1 MVDPQL
7 FWTKQPKLH
16 LWNIELKGQVST
28 RLETFRVVFKHCDCT
43 TFWNISPPLYIG
55 SSVSRYVFALQLR
68 RMCYKDGVK
77 LLLFKYQVLENLFR
91 DWGSDITPERR
102 ACLAWNRDMIFIS
115 RSKLLSSAHYSKS
128 QIFVHKF
135 NFDKTP
141 TFSRVFHPIWFD
153 NFSHEIKIVSS

>member
-1 MVDPQL
+1 MVPPW
-7 FWTKQPKLH
+7 FGPTTFRTKQPKLH

-43 TFWNISPPLYIG
+43 TFWDISPPLYIG

-91 DWGSDITPERR
+91 DWGSDITLERR
-102 ACLAWNRDMIFIS
+102 AWACFFLAWNRDMIFIS
-115 RSKLLSSAHYSKS
+115 RSKLLSSVWRGGGRSIY
-128 QIFVHKF
+128 IFSGAEHWQL
-135 NFDKTP
+135 P
-141 TFSRVFHPIWFD
+141 
-153 NFSHEIKIVSS
+153 E

>member
-1 MVDPQL
+1 M
-7 FWTKQPKLH
+7 
-16 LWNIELKGQVST
+16 
-28 RLETFRVVFKHCDCT
+28 
-43 TFWNISPPLYIG
+43 
-55 SSVSRYVFALQLR
+55 SRYVFALQLR

-91 DWGSDITPERR
+91 DWGSDITLERR

-128 QIFVHKF
+128 QIFVQKF

-141 TFSRVFHPIWFD
+141 TFSRVFHPNFFWQFFSWNQSWIFGQKMKISNSVIQSLKRRQEHLHFLWSRALTTSGIRRKPLIWALAICNHD
-153 NFSHEIKIVSS
+153 TA